1 MSTSLHHLKR
11 INKLKQV
18 KRHCNASVDR
28 AENTAEHVW
37 SVAMYVWI
45 LHAEFEKEFDQNIDV
60 HHMIKMSLMH
70 DLVEI
75 ETGDVSIWDKEKRA
89 KQEQNDQDMSQ
100 KVFTAF
106 TPELSHEFTMLWD
119 ELTANATLEAR
130 IVNGLDRLSPTI
142 QRLITGQ
149 GWKSIPVTTRDL
161 DALLMP
167 KIIFSKTLVNLYN
180 KIKEEA
186 LDAGLIVW

>member
-11 INKLKQV
+11 VNKLKHV
-18 KRHCNASVDR
+18 KRHCNATAER

-45 LHAEFEKEFDQNIDV
+45 LHAELEKEFDQKLDV

-75 ETGDVSIWDKEKRA
+75 ETGDVSVWDTEKRA
-89 KQEQNDQDMSQ
+89 KQEQDDQDMSQ
-100 KVFTAF
+100 KVFQSFA
-106 TPELSHEFTMLWD
+106 PDLSQEFILLWN
-119 ELTANATLEAR
+119 ELTANATLEAK

-149 GWKSIPVTTRDL
+149 GWKSIPVTIQDL
-161 DALLMP
+161 DALLLP
-167 KIIFSKTLVNLYN
+167 KIMFSKTLQNLYI

-186 LDAGLIVW
+186 LNAGLIT

>member
-11 INKLKQV
+11 INKLKHV
-18 KRHCNASVDR
+18 KRHCNATADR

-45 LHAEFEKEFDQNIDV
+45 LHAEFEKEFDQKLDV

-75 ETGDVSIWDKEKRA
+75 ETGDVSVWDTEKRA

-100 KVFTAF
+100 KVFQSFA
-106 TPELSHEFTMLWD
+106 PDLSQEFILLWN
-119 ELTANATLEAR
+119 ELTANATLEAK

-149 GWKSIPVTTRDL
+149 GWKSIPVTIHDL
-161 DALLMP
+161 DALLLP
-167 KIIFSKTLVNLYN
+167 KIMFCKTLQNLYI

-186 LDAGLIVW
+186 LNAGLIT